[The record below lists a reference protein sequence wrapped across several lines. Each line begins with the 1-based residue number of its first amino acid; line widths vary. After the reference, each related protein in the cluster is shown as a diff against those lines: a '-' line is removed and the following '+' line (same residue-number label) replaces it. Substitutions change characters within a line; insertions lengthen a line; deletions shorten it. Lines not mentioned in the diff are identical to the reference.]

1 MTTTSELK
9 PAAKQPHPNMKNA
22 SNTSPRRPQFRKT
35 NSPQSR
41 HPNAM
46 PPQNAQRNYE
56 RYLALAQAEALSGD
70 RIAAENYLQHAEH
83 YLRSMRE
90 DRAAR

>member
-1 MTTTSELK
+1 
-9 PAAKQPHPNMKNA
+9 MKRATNVR
-22 SNTSPRRPQFRKT
+22 PRRPQFRKT

-41 HPNAM
+41 HPNAV
-46 PPQNAQRNYE
+46 PAQNAQRNYE